1 MDNITGEGQ
10 EVSPL
15 RFRWMA
21 AKFALRDL
29 IRPRGKILQELGIK
43 PGACA
48 LDFGCGPGG
57 YLRALS
63 ELAGPQG
70 TVYAL
75 DRSPLSEKM
84 VLGLAARRQLA
95 NVKFIRSGCAT
106 GLADESLD
114 LILLYDIV
122 HYPCDWGGIFH
133 ELRRVLRPEGLL
145 AVHDHHMRDE
155 DLVKKV
161 EQSGK
166 FRLERKG
173 KSFCFRRTADR

>member
-1 MDNITGEGQ
+1 MESKAGAAREA
-10 EVSPL
+10 SPF

-21 AKFALRDL
+21 AKFALRDFF
-29 IRPRGKILQELGIK
+29 RPRGKILQELGIK

-63 ELAGPQG
+63 ELAGPHG

-75 DRSPLSEKM
+75 DRSPLAEKM
-84 VLGLAARRQLA
+84 VLGLAARRKLA
-95 NVKFIRSGCAT
+95 NVKFIRSDCAT
-106 GLADESLD
+106 GLADDSLD

-122 HYPCDWGGIFH
+122 HYHCDWRGIFH
-133 ELRRVLRPEGLL
+133 ELQRVLRPEGLL

-173 KSFCFRRTADR
+173 KSFCFRRTAAR